1 MSVTPDTINQNKRG
15 FAIILC
21 SPSGAGKTTIEKTII
36 ASDPNFISSI
46 SFTTRPI
53 RHNEVD
59 GIDYHFISETEFFKL
74 KQNNMLLETEE
85 VFDHYYATSRIQTEK
100 VLSNGKNIIYVVNWQ
115 GGLRLKYLLQKDAI
129 SFFIMPPS
137 LKELKR
143 RLISRRTDTQDEIK
157 KRLSMALF
165 EIRKQHLFDYVV
177 INDDLTQSVKTIK
190 QLITHHN
197 KK

>member
-1 MSVTPDTINQNKRG
+1 MSITSDATNQKKRG

-53 RHNEVD
+53 RNNEVD

-74 KQNNMLLETEE
+74 KQNNLLLETEE
-85 VFDHYYATSRIQTEK
+85 VFDHYYATSRIQTEEA
-100 VLSNGKNIIYVVNWQ
+100 LSNGKNIIYVVNWQ
-115 GGLRLKYLLQKDAI
+115 GGLRLKDLLQKDSI

-157 KRLSMALF
+157 KRLSIALF

-190 QLITHHN
+190 QLITLHN